1 MLHGILLISFIMG
14 FPHAAAQARRKQP
27 SLLFYLRPG
36 LPWLVKLVTLWL
48 MLWSSHELSA
58 DRDVSGDFDQAGL
71 CNPAKASS
79 SICLQINVVQ

>member
-27 SLLFYLRPG
+27 SLLFCAPPR
-36 LPWLVKLVTLWL
+36 LVKLVTLWL

-58 DRDVSGDFDQAGL
+58 DRGVSEDFDQVGL
-71 CNPAKASS
+71 CNPTKASS
-79 SICLQINVVQ
+79 SICLQRNVVQ